1 MNFNEWIEQDPLM
14 KPILAGKNYRAGRD
28 LALQLARSRLAKA
41 DLAQL
46 AQVPVNTVQAA
57 LAGHPAISLTTYQQL
72 LAVLLINQL
81 LTK

>member
-1 MNFNEWIEQDPLM
+1 MT
-14 KPILAGKNYRAGRD
+14 KSD
-28 LALQLARSRLAKA
+28 LV
-41 DLAQL
+41 QL

-72 LAVLLINQL
+72 LADQL

>member
-1 MNFNEWIEQDPLM
+1 MT
-14 KPILAGKNYRAGRD
+14 KSD
-28 LALQLARSRLAKA
+28 LV
-41 DLAQL
+41 QL